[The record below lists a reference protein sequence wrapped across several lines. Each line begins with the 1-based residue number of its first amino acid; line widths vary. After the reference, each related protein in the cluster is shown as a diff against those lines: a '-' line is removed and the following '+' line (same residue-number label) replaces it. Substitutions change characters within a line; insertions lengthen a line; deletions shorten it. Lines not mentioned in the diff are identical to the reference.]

1 MDVRKVRLAGVRGFL
16 KVRPIGS
23 DKHREGHGPSPACF
37 ALFSCA
43 SLQITRNFADS
54 IGTGSYRV
62 LHRIRID
69 REKWVREISF
79 GLFLFFVAYLF
90 FYLTTHKRPPLTLSF
105 AAGFIVFGFVTNL
118 ILRQGKWALLLIFTF
133 LPLYPFVR
141 IQLLRFQVV
150 GQLVMFGLSRWT
162 EVLVLVA
169 MFGRKI
175 GGMRRVLFSAPL
187 LDGLTLV
194 YISLV
199 LVYFVRAA
207 ADGKLLMGMW
217 GVKEQILFYLYY
229 FLVRFIPFGKED
241 MRKYLAIS
249 AWIATGIAAFGCIQA
264 QFFGMGFLKT
274 LGYGLEA
281 FSDFGYTYI
290 DPNYQ
295 RVLPG
300 GLTFVRAISIL
311 QDALSLGAYL
321 MIWLLL
327 LQPFYMFPE
336 ERKGRPRKQIQY
348 FILMLAL
355 LYTTTRSA
363 WIGTAV
369 GTLAL
374 AWRRKRFLVTF
385 SAFFVLG
392 LILLAL
398 LVSIPAGRA
407 FLYHSLFSGRESSLV
422 VHMSTYGWQFQ
433 KMLDNPLGLGLGM
446 TGRVGIRFAATL
458 TGGFNTECWYLQVG
472 TQLGFPGFCLYIA
485 IVLETMR
492 ALLAMGARLVD
503 PFLKDLTH
511 GIFAAYLACAIFG
524 IFLNVW
530 SCHVIPIVI
539 HLLVG
544 IALFHFPRLDEESR
558 DSARDGAAPPPS
570 PPPMG
575 P

>member
-1 MDVRKVRLAGVRGFL
+1 ML
-16 KVRPIGS
+16 
-23 DKHREGHGPSPACF
+23 
-37 ALFSCA
+37 
-43 SLQITRNFADS
+43 N
-54 IGTGSYRV
+54 
-62 LHRIRID
+62 RIRID
-69 REKWVREISF
+69 RDKWFREISF
-79 GLFLFFVAYLF
+79 GVFLFFVAYIF
-90 FYLTTHKRPPLTLSF
+90 FYLTTHKRPPLTFSF
-105 AAGFIVFGFVTNL
+105 AAGVIIFGIIGNL
-118 ILRQGKWALLLIFTF
+118 ILKQGKWALLLIFTF

-141 IQLLRFQVV
+141 IQLLRYQVV

-162 EVLVLVA
+162 ELLVLIA

-175 GGMRRVLFSAPL
+175 GGIRRILFSATL
-187 LDGLTLV
+187 LDGLTLL
-194 YISLV
+194 YLSLV
-199 LVYFVRAA
+199 LVYFIRAVA
-207 ADGKLLMGMW
+207 AGKLMMGMW
-217 GVKEQILFYLYY
+217 GVKEQVLFYFYY

-241 MRKYLAIS
+241 LKKYLTIS

-264 QFFGMGFLKT
+264 QFFGMGFLQT
-274 LGYGLEA
+274 LGYGVEM
-281 FSDFGYTYI
+281 FSDWGYTYI

-321 MIWLLL
+321 MVWLLV
-327 LQPFYMFPE
+327 LQPFYLFPE
-336 ERKGRPRKQIQY
+336 ERENRPRKQLQY
-348 FILMLAL
+348 FIILLAL
-355 LYTTTRSA
+355 IYTTTRSA
-363 WIGTAV
+363 WIGMAV
-369 GTLAL
+369 GTLGL
-374 AWRRKRFLVTF
+374 AWRRKRLLATLSV
-385 SAFFVLG
+385 FFVLG

-398 LVSIPAGRA
+398 LLSIPAGRA
-407 FLYHSLFSGRESSLV
+407 FMYHSLFSGKESSLV

-472 TQLGFPGFCLYIA
+472 TQLGFPGFILYIA

-503 PFLKDLTH
+503 PFFRDLTH

-544 IALFHFPRLDEESR
+544 LALFHFPRLDEEYQGPGVNGPPGN
-558 DSARDGAAPPPS
+558 GAAPL
-570 PPPMG
+570 PPPPAQG
-575 P
+575 T